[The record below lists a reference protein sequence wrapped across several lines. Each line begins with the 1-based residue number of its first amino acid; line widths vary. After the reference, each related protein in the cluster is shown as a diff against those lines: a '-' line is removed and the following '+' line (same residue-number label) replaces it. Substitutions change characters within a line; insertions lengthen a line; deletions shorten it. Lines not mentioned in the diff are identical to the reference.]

1 MRFIFKFEFRDE
13 NLTILFY
20 AQKILRY
27 LRAKNLEKNWVSYN
41 LQPIHKRSLLE
52 GIVMISQWVQMEKEC
67 LVSLEEVECV
77 IENIANRVRHLLNA
91 KSNDSHV
98 KTDVNDP
105 EVARKIFAVMKNVL
119 YKEMH
124 FSCVEIG
131 EDLFS
136 FQNMCV
142 EKVNDVYMYIHII

>member
-1 MRFIFKFEFRDE
+1 MRFKFEFRDE

-27 LRAKNLEKNWVSYN
+27 LRTKNLEQNWVSYN

-52 GIVMISQWVQMEKEC
+52 GIVMISQWFQIEQEC
-67 LVSLEEVECV
+67 LVSLEEVDCV
-77 IENIANRVRHLLNA
+77 IENIANRVRHLVNA
-91 KSNDSHV
+91 KSNDLNV

-119 YKEMH
+119 YKEMQ

-142 EKVNDVYMYIHII
+142 EKVHGLFV